1 MKAAYTASEAY
12 RPNWA
17 AAFPKPSNAPS
28 STRSSTQQEMRKWP
42 GCRTPAG
49 YSQHIPLPQRV
60 YESGGVLNGRLREQ
74 VEGALRFDYPAPGHC
89 TAPNRTERRTQ
100 AAACGPLTTPL
111 PGSGGRLIGS
121 SPPVSRPP
129 SVRLQLQSEPQHE
142 VLDFVQFGGPKGTEL
157 RTFRWEV
164 PI

>member
-17 AAFPKPSNAPS
+17 AAFPQPSNAPA

-60 YESGGVLNGRLREQ
+60 YVSGVVLNGRLREQ
-74 VEGALRFDYPAPGHC
+74 VEGALSFDYPAPGHC
-89 TAPNRTERRTQ
+89 AAPHTNRAKDVGCGLRPFDYTASWIRRS
-100 AAACGPLTTPL
+100 PDRL
-111 PGSGGRLIGS
+111 PFLYRDL
-121 SPPVSRPP
+121 PVSGYSSRAN
-129 SVRLQLQSEPQHE
+129 LNTK
-142 VLDFVQFGGPKGTEL
+142 VLDFVQFGGA
-157 RTFRWEV
+157 
-164 PI
+164 